1 MSTPNN
7 RPSADDLDF
16 TLDDIAELNPDP
28 GNDTD
33 TFFSIIHP
41 AGYHRFTQDLAADWP
56 KSYWSRT
63 DEPLRMPPTT
73 GKEQIFVSINPI
85 CQRITDE
92 DRAKPKFSGKAD
104 SWIEQRIASKNRTV
118 AALTTLIRDYDAKD
132 FTDPTKDEDE
142 AAYQQLRA
150 NPEKV
155 KKIAADLKDGPNKA
169 KAIEKALRN
178 EAKGAAKSAKF
189 KTNPAHYK
197 ALALAHVEALTPAP
211 SVVVASGGGYNC
223 YWLLDEPLA
232 IRTHEH
238 DYSHHV
244 TSYAADIQKRWVH
257 MDARA
262 DQGVNDIRRIFR
274 PVGTKNH
281 KDAYA
286 PNFPTVAFV
295 KKDFALRYKLADLAK
310 LLPVVVA
317 PAVTTRKATQATTE
331 AQAGEQ
337 YAYEGDS
344 VIFAYNATHR
354 ITDVLLTNG
363 YTQHGD
369 RLMRP
374 GGEGLPGVVIDT
386 ADNKS
391 RHWSHNDAMYSVYW
405 RRPFD
410 VFCTYENGGNLNRAV
425 AAAAA
430 ELGMVKAPVANDE
443 QWIQAT
449 REWLQS
455 ANFAEWIPVEH
466 QSAKGYRTLYPDK
479 YLYSAFVDTFAGP
492 GYTKLRGP
500 VSNQQLSLAS
510 GLSSG
515 SVRRALKRLLA
526 AGLIRKIDAPAHA
539 DSSGAFWYEL
549 VIHEAIVSCA
559 RGAAL
564 DVVNAKLHRA
574 TYATETFTTHKA
586 DDPYQRRGTKRQRA
600 VATVKQPGPGGLL
613 LIDALHDYGPMPHQ
627 QIGAIT
633 KQSKFTISRLVRH
646 LEALE
651 IVTVEKKW
659 RERVVTLAPDWE
671 ATVKRLTPKMPT
683 FGNKFRR
690 TLNAHLNTVDHCD
703 RQVARGMGDR
713 EKLERRRERA
723 ATAAFELQAQELAEH
738 FTSARQRE
746 ALGRLHIH
754 DAQSRAAAGL
764 HKNAHTLPL
773 VEQMARK
780 EAPKWFAP
788 YSQEDNRRLVEMMQ
802 TLHDNEDLA
811 YARQQMRDQDAGIYI
826 PPTQATYAQAAMMN
840 Q

>member
-7 RPSADDLDF
+7 RPSDDDLDF
-16 TLDDIAELNPDP
+16 TLDNIEELNPDP
-28 GNDTD
+28 GNDTE

-63 DEPLRMPPTT
+63 DEPLRMPPGT
-73 GKEQIFVSINPI
+73 GKEQIFVSVNPI
-85 CQRITDE
+85 CQRITAD
-92 DRAKPKFSGKAD
+92 DLANPKFTGKAI
-104 SWIEQRIASKNRTV
+104 SWIAERVASKNRTV
-118 AALTTLIRDYDAKD
+118 AALTTLLRDYDAKD
-132 FTDPTKDEDE
+132 FTDPTPLEIE
-142 AAYQQLRA
+142 AAYQALC
-150 NPEKV
+150 
-155 KKIAADLKDGPNKA
+155 ADPKNAQSP
-169 KAIEKALRN
+169 EKALRN
-178 EAKGAAKSAKF
+178 QAFGNAKSAKF

-197 ALALAHVEALTPAP
+197 ALALAHVEALTPVP
-211 SVVVASGGGYNC
+211 SVIVASGGGYNC

-232 IRTHEH
+232 IRTDEH
-238 DYSHHV
+238 DPNNHI

-274 PVGTKNH
+274 PVGTTNH

-295 KKDFALRYKLADLAK
+295 KKDFAIRYKLVDLAQ
-310 LLPVVVA
+310 LLPKVA
-317 PAVTTRKATQATTE
+317 AHPEGTRVTIPTARTTAQSR
-331 AQAGEQ
+331 AQARLEAG
-337 YAYEGDS
+337 APVGARYEGDS
-344 VIFAYNATHR
+344 VIYAYNAAHR
-354 ITDVLLTNG
+354 IVDVLLANG

-369 RLMRP
+369 RLLRP
-374 GGEGLPGVVIDT
+374 GGDGQPGVDIDT

-391 RHWSHNDAMYSVYW
+391 RHWSHNDAMYSVFW

-410 VFCTYENGGNLNRAV
+410 VFKEYEHGGNLNRAV

-430 ELGMVKAPVANDE
+430 ELGMVKAPVASDK
-443 QWIQAT
+443 QWIQAA

-455 ANFAEWIPVEH
+455 ANFAEWIPVSFH
-466 QSAKGYRTLYPDK
+466 GSRGYGTLNADK
-479 YLYSAFVDTFAGP
+479 FLYSAFLDAFAGK

-515 SVRRALKRLLA
+515 SVRRALQRLLA
-526 AGLIRKIDAPAHA
+526 AGLIRKIDAPEDA

-559 RGAAL
+559 RGAVV
-564 DVVNAKLHRA
+564 DVVRAELHRA

-586 DDPYQRRGTKRQRA
+586 DDPYQRSGTKRQRA

-713 EKLERRRERA
+713 EKLEHRRERA

-764 HKNAHTLPL
+764 HKNAHTLPM